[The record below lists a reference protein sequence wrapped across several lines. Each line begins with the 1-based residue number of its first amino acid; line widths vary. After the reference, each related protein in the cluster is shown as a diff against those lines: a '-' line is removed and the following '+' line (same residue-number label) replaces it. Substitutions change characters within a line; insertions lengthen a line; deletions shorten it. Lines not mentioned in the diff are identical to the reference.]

1 MTASAEEVRGTRWVT
16 ETLASRA
23 LGVLDLGL
31 AGWMVAAPAT
41 SGAGS
46 LRLAVLGLVVLWA
59 ATGLVLAVQ
68 QRGDPTPGIV
78 VSGAAALAAVGLR
91 SDVVQPFALALV
103 PWAAMSIVLAMPSGA
118 LRRKGR
124 RVFVILG
131 GVAGLA
137 VGAALFGHRQHLP
150 AWPFVAM
157 ALVALAVSIV
167 GFAARYGRTDPP
179 EQRRMKWL
187 AWGAVVAAGLAVT
200 AFGVHVLVGWPSHPG
215 VVAIAATAL
224 LPVSIVLGTNR
235 RAASAIDPLLARTI
249 TAGGLTAIV
258 VAVYL
263 AVVLG
268 LGRVPRHDERT
279 LLALSMVAAVIAVL
293 VYLPARGRLK
303 AFATRIVYGN
313 RRAPE
318 DIIRNF
324 GSRLSRSI
332 PLDELLLQLVENLR
346 TSLALSAAEVWME
359 SGGRLERTVSDPDRP
374 VTAVALAGPEEATVA
389 RAGVSGPAWAKI
401 WLPGILAERPDAAM
415 RVAPVTHSGELLG
428 LLVIER
434 DQQAEAFTAED
445 ERLLGDLA
453 RQVGLTLHNVRLDSA
468 LQASLDQVR
477 RQAEA
482 LQASRG
488 RIVAAADAE
497 RRRIERDI
505 HDGAQQQLVAL
516 AIRLRLARQF
526 IERDPA
532 KASAMLAELGQTV
545 EETLLELRDLA
556 HGIYPPL
563 LMDKGLPEALAS
575 AARRSI
581 LPAEL
586 VRTDVGRYLPE
597 IEAAVYFC
605 CLEALQNAAK
615 HAGTGARLAI
625 RLWEDQGGLLF
636 EVADDGVG
644 FDARHRS
651 AGVGFT
657 NMNDRLGAIGGSLRV
672 ESAPGRGTKIQG
684 AVPLVS

>member
-1 MTASAEEVRGTRWVT
+1 MTISVEEALGTRPVAR
-16 ETLASRA
+16 TLALRA
-23 LGVLDLGL
+23 FGVLGL
-31 AGWMVAAPAT
+31 ALTGWVFAAT
-41 SGAGS
+41 VSDGAGS
-46 LRLAVLGLVVLWA
+46 MRLVVAGLLVFWA
-59 ATGLVLAVQ
+59 ATGLLLALRRPAEITLAV
-68 QRGDPTPGIV
+68 V
-78 VSGAAALAAVGLR
+78 VSGAAALAAAGVR
-91 SDVVQPFALALV
+91 ADVVRPFAVALL
-103 PWAAMSIVLAMPSGA
+103 PWAAMAIVLAMPNGA
-118 LRRKGR
+118 LETKAR
-124 RVFVILG
+124 RVFALLG

-137 VGAALFGHRQHLP
+137 AGAVLFGRRNHLP

-157 ALVALAVSIV
+157 AVIAAGVAAG
-167 GFAARYGRTDPP
+167 GFAARYGRTDPTG
-179 EQRRMKWL
+179 QRRMKWL
-187 AWGAVVAAGLAVT
+187 AWGAVVAAGVAMA
-200 AFGVHVLVGWPSHPG
+200 AFGLHVLVEWPRHTG
-215 VVAIAATAL
+215 VVATTATAL
-224 LPVSIVLGTNR
+224 LPVSIVLGTDR
-235 RAASAIDPLLARTI
+235 RAVKAIDPLMARTI
-249 TAGGLTAIV
+249 VAAGLTAIV

-268 LGRVPRHDERT
+268 LGRTPRHDERT
-279 LLALSMVAAVIAVL
+279 LLALSMVAAVVAVL

-303 AFATRIVYGN
+303 AFATRIVYGH
-313 RRAPE
+313 RRDPE
-318 DIIRNF
+318 DVVRNF

-346 TSLALSAAEVWME
+346 ATMALSAAEVWME

-401 WLPGILAERPDAAM
+401 WLPGILADRAEAGM

-434 DQQAEAFTAED
+434 DPQAATFTAED

-468 LQASLDQVR
+468 LQASLDEVR

-516 AIRLRLARQF
+516 AVRLRLARQF
-526 IERDPA
+526 VERDPA
-532 KASAMLAELGQTV
+532 KAGAMLAELGQTV
-545 EETLLELRDLA
+545 EETLQELRDLA

-581 LPAEL
+581 LPAE
-586 VRTDVGRYLPE
+586 VARTDVGRYLPE
-597 IEAAVYFC
+597 VEAAVYFC

-615 HAGTGARLAI
+615 HAGSDARVTI
-625 RLWEDQGGLLF
+625 RLWEEQGGLLF

-644 FDARHRS
+644 FDARRKG

-684 AVPLVS
+684 AVPLPS

>member
-23 LGVLDLGL
+23 LGVLALGL
-31 AGWMVAAPAT
+31 AGWMVAT
-41 SGAGS
+41 TVSNGESS
-46 LRLAVLGLVVLWA
+46 LRPVVSGLVVLWA
-59 ATGLVLAVQ
+59 ATGLLLAVQ
-68 QRGDPTPGIV
+68 QHGDPTLGTV

-103 PWAAMSIVLAMPSGA
+103 PWAGMSIVLAMPSGA
-118 LRRKGR
+118 LRGKGR

-131 GVAGLA
+131 GVAGLTAGA
-137 VGAALFGHRQHLP
+137 VLFGHRQHLP

-157 ALVALAVSIV
+157 AVVAAGVSTV
-167 GFAARYGRTDPP
+167 GFAARYGSTDPS

-187 AWGAVVAAGLAVT
+187 AWGAMVASGLAVT
-200 AFGVHVLVGWPSHPG
+200 AFGLYVLVEWPTHPG

-235 RAASAIDPLLARTI
+235 RAAKAIDPLLARTI

-279 LLALSMVAAVIAVL
+279 LLALSMAAAVLALL
-293 VYLPARGRLK
+293 VYLGARGRLK
-303 AFATRIVYGN
+303 AFATRAVYGH

-318 DIIRNF
+318 DVVRNF

-346 TSLALSAAEVWME
+346 ATLALSAAEVWME

-374 VTAVALAGPEEATVA
+374 VTAVELAGPEEATVA

-401 WLPGILAERPDAAM
+401 WLPGILAERPEAAM
-415 RVAPVTHSGELLG
+415 RVAPVTHSGELLA

-434 DQQAEAFTAED
+434 DHQAEVFTAED

-482 LQASRG
+482 LPASSG

-516 AIRLRLARQF
+516 AVRLRLARQF
-526 IERDPA
+526 VERDPA
-532 KASAMLAELGQTV
+532 KAGAMLAELGQTV
-545 EETLLELRDLA
+545 EDTLRELRELA

-563 LMDKGLPEALAS
+563 LLDKGLPEALAS

-581 LPAEL
+581 LPAQL
-586 VRTDVGRYLPE
+586 VRTDVGRYSPE
-597 IEAAVYFC
+597 VEAAVYFC

-615 HAGTGARLAI
+615 HAGTGASLAI

-644 FDARHRS
+644 FDARRKS

-684 AVPLVS
+684 AVPLAS